1 MRPVTIYTTDY
12 CPYCTRAKQILT
24 REKVEFTEVDVTGND
39 SKRSWLVQAT
49 GQRTVPQIFFGE
61 EPVGGCMDL
70 EEIVKRGQLKTKLV
84 GASAST

>member
-39 SKRSWLVQAT
+39 SKRSWLVQTT

-70 EEIVKRGQLKTKLV
+70 EEIVKRGQLTTKLA
-84 GASAST
+84 GASASS